1 MKLLKITTLVIALFT
16 PCLLFGQE
24 NVQNREF
31 SLQACLDYALENNV
45 EIKNASLDRD
55 IAKAQ
60 VGETT
65 AQGLPQVN
73 INLDVTNNYN
83 LRKAIID
90 ASNFDPTVPEGT
102 EVEFAFGLQYDGN
115 AGIRLDQMLFDG
127 SYFVGLRAARTF
139 KELSEKNHIK
149 TKVDVV
155 DAVTK
160 AYYLVVV
167 SEDRYELLNS
177 NLGRY
182 DTLLHET
189 TLLYENGFAEKIDV
203 NRVKV
208 LNNNTASALN
218 NAKEV
223 LRLSYDL
230 LKFQMGYPV
239 KDPIVITDKIADIT
253 IDFKQNEVSE
263 FDYSDRIEYSQ
274 LLTNRTLAELQKKNN
289 QVQYLPKLDL
299 FANLGYNTNTNQSS
313 QLFDFGDRWLSNG
326 NIGLSMQIPVF
337 DGLRKKY
344 RIQQNKI
351 EIQQIE
357 NQIGFL
363 KNNID
368 LEITQSQNALKVNVA
383 NLTSQREN
391 MQLSGEIYDVS
402 KIKYAEGVGSNT
414 DVVNAATTYREAQT
428 NYYNALYEALIAK
441 VELDR
446 VLGKLLN

>member
-1 MKLLKITTLVIALFT
+1 MKLLKITSLVIVLVNPLVTIA
-16 PCLLFGQE
+16 QE
-24 NVQNREF
+24 TEQKQEF
-31 SLQACLDYALENNV
+31 SLQTCIDYALKNNV
-45 EIKNASLDRD
+45 DVINSSLERD

-65 AQGLPQVN
+65 AEGLPQIN
-73 INLDVTNNYN
+73 INVDLTNNFN

-90 ASNFDPTVPEGT
+90 ASNFDPSVPEGT

-115 AGIRLDQMLFDG
+115 AGIQLSQLIFDG

-149 TKVDVV
+149 SKIDVV
-155 DAVTK
+155 DAISK
-160 AYYLVVV
+160 AYYMAVV
-167 SEDRYELLNS
+167 SEDRYALLKS

-182 DTLLHET
+182 DTLLTET
-189 TLLYENGFAEKIDV
+189 TLLFENGFAEKIDV

-208 LNNNTASALN
+208 LNNNTKSALKS
-218 NAKEV
+218 AEEV

-239 KDPIVITDKIADIT
+239 KEPIIITDKIEDIT
-253 IDFKQNEVSE
+253 IDFKEAEISE

-274 LLTNRTLAELQKKNN
+274 LLTNRSLAELQKKNN
-289 QVQYLPKLDL
+289 QVQYLPKVDL
-299 FANLGYNTNTNQSS
+299 FANLGYNTNTNMSS
-313 QLFDFGDRWLSNG
+313 QLFEFGDRWLSNG

-351 EIQQIE
+351 QIAQID

-368 LEITQSQNALKVNVA
+368 LEITQSQKALAVNVE
-383 NLTSQREN
+383 NLSSQKEN
-391 MQLSGEIYDVS
+391 MELAGEVYDVT

-414 DVVNAATTYREAQT
+414 DVVNAATTYRESQT